1 MDHTASQS
9 SKAPAQD
16 PQGPEPQSPEPQN
29 QGPQNQAPEDPATQ
43 SQEAQNQEPQDPQP
57 QGQEIQATQ
66 SQMPAPPAPSQT
78 TSGPVMRC
86 CGKADIRDCRCS
98 WPSGP
103 CQAPSILLSHYDP
116 YCVCYSCEW
125 ARETKDPKIRSRKPG
140 QEGRIIDNPT
150 FSKGPFDKLKKV
162 VPKTMTQLELMHPI
176 LLDDRCQPRRWAWV
190 MTPVQ
195 HGMLPFL
202 PDKYQQ
208 YEDVWRVT
216 LDSQGNWVGIG
227 EQGERI
233 DIEFEAHHLRN
244 ILYTDYGYHRA
255 VSPYLTNHEG
265 QYYPRQ
271 FPLRPEEVNP
281 QGWRPYPP
289 PNKSRANS
297 AASHNTTLF
306 IGGINDE
313 FDEKRL
319 RSLFEP
325 FGEINYIYA
334 PYQTNGFVQFVQR
347 RDAQMAMRQMQ
358 GVPVLKCRL
367 RISWGDPTIMFQH
380 QVRLKKAGERLPYK
394 GYKNDELPQHGSQD
408 RLSWQYSPEQFYNN
422 MPNPSY
428 HQQGRHEM
436 PHRAGGAFRA
446 IGGPSREGPHYPN
459 HNNNM
464 QQPPY
469 HQQGQSTQQGQ
480 YRQQGQY
487 AMPHRPG
494 GAFERQGPHYP
505 NHNNNMQQSPQH
517 HQRQHAMPRIPG
529 GAFGRIGEG
538 LGGPSR
544 EGPHYPNHNNNM
556 QQPLPPQQR
565 QYAMAQTPGGAFGRQ
580 NPHYSNQQQR
590 WNFFMAR
597 PTPRPFAGP
606 QPPLCHPSMAPQPPT
621 CSPHSTRSGHSS
633 RLNPSAASWTSS
645 SAVNSP
651 AKNSTAMIPNPGQQA
666 PQDQAPPRA
675 PVAEVA
681 STTGAQSQ
689 VPAAPAGSPSGV
701 VAQEPAPQH
710 IVSEERKDL
719 DQKRSTPSP
728 ESGHTHTP
736 PSSQDGQHTTSKTS
750 PETSH
755 THTPPSSQDGQYTAS
770 KTSPETRSDADS
782 EPQAVSET
790 DSKEAADDEQ
800 SPDLLQ
806 SSEPEAGSDDKVEDP
821 RSTASE

>member
-16 PQGPEPQSPEPQN
+16 PQGPEPQSPEPQSPES
-29 QGPQNQAPEDPATQ
+29 QKQAPQNQAPEDPEPQNQQAQNQEPQGPEPQNPATQ

-78 TSGPVMRC
+78 TSGSVMQC

-103 CQAPSILLSHYDP
+103 CQVPLILLSHYDP

-125 ARETKDPKIRSRKPG
+125 ARETNYPEIRSRKPG
-140 QEGRIIDNPT
+140 QEGRIIENPT

-162 VPKTMTQLELMHPI
+162 VPKTTTQLELMHPI
-176 LLDDRCQPRRWAWV
+176 LLDDRCLPRRWAWV

-202 PDKYQQ
+202 PDKYQH

-233 DIEFEAHHLRN
+233 DIEIEAHHLRN

-255 VSPYLTNHEG
+255 VSPYLMNNKG

-297 AASHNTTLF
+297 AAPHNTTLF
-306 IGGINDE
+306 VGGINDR
-313 FDEKRL
+313 FDEKTL

-380 QVRLKKAGERLPYK
+380 QVRLKKVGEKLPYK

-408 RLSWQYSPEQFYNN
+408 RLSWQYNPEQFYNN

-428 HQQGRHEM
+428 HQQGWHEM
-436 PHRAGGAFRA
+436 PHRPGGAFRA
-446 IGGPSREGPHYPN
+446 MGGPSRQDPHYPN

-464 QQPPY
+464 QQPP
-469 HQQGQSTQQGQ
+469 HSQQGQSTQQGQ

-494 GAFERQGPHYP
+494 GAF
-505 NHNNNMQQSPQH
+505 
-517 HQRQHAMPRIPG
+517 
-529 GAFGRIGEG
+529 GRIGEG

-544 EGPHYPNHNNNM
+544 DGPHYRNNNNNM
-556 QQPLPPQQR
+556 QQPPHPQQR
-565 QYAMAQTPGGAFGRQ
+565 QYAMSQTPGAAFGRQ
-580 NPHYSNQQQR
+580 DSRYSNQQQMR
-590 WNFFMAR
+590 NAFTAQ
-597 PTPRPFAGP
+597 PTRRPFAEPQPPQLRQHMAQPPPHSFAEP
-606 QPPLCHPSMAPQPPT
+606 QPPLSHPSMASQPPT
-621 CSPHSTRSGHSS
+621 RGHT

-645 SAVNSP
+645 SVGSGP
-651 AKNSTAMIPNPGQQA
+651 AENSTAMIPNPGQQA

-681 STTGAQSQ
+681 STTDALSQ
-689 VPAAPAGSPSGV
+689 LPAAPAGSPSGV

-710 IVSEERKDL
+710 IDSEEKEDL

-750 PETSH
+750 PE
-755 THTPPSSQDGQYTAS
+755 P
-770 KTSPETRSDADS
+770 RSDADS

-790 DSKEAADDEQ
+790 DPKETGDDEE

-821 RSTASE
+821 RSTKSE